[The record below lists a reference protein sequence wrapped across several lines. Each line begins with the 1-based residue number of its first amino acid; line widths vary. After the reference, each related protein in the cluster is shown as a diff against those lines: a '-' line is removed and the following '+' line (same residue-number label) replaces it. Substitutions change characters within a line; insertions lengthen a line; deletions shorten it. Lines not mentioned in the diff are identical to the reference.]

1 MNNLTRIVIV
11 IFNTTQNL
19 FTQFFAQIYC
29 AKNWVNRFFFL
40 EEVNKNDNQKEA
52 E

>member
-19 FTQFFAQIYC
+19 FTQLFAQIYC
-29 AKNWVNRFFFL
+29 PKNWVNRFFL

>member
-1 MNNLTRIVIV
+1 MNNITRIVIV
-11 IFNTTQNL
+11 IFSTTQNL
-19 FTQFFAQIYC
+19 FTQFFTQIYY
-29 AKNWVNRFFFL
+29 AKNWVNRFFL